1 MPPFSPPCTAGNNGH
16 RALQYQRGSPHS
28 ADMSNPTEVQRTL
41 STELWVGNFTLPGT
55 VQRSLLLYLPHS
67 IISKAQDL
75 ESQGRAW
82 PVPAPRGPS
91 SAGDSNLQ
99 ARQPEP
105 TRPPTSRP
113 AVLST
118 RHQIHNRA
126 NHRPPSLCQHAA
138 RKASLARALV
148 RLVAVWKLPRVVC
161 S

>member
-105 TRPPTSRP
+105 TRPQPP
-113 AVLST
+113 AQPCSPPGIKSTTEPIIARLLSVST
-118 RHQIHNRA
+118 Q
-126 NHRPPSLCQHAA
+126 PE
-138 RKASLARALV
+138 
-148 RLVAVWKLPRVVC
+148 KLPWPEPLFDLLPFG
-161 S
+161 SSPE